1 MRMSPAHWAWLVL
14 AALLLVANVVRFVHL
29 DADFPPGL
37 TTSRALYTDEGLYS
51 ANAVNL
57 SAGRSWYIPGELNA
71 MINLPVV
78 PVLQAGV
85 FRLFGHSLIVARSL
99 VAAISIILIGAAFLL
114 TVRHS
119 SPLPAGLVAVTL
131 SLDFFLFSYSRLA
144 ILDVIMTA
152 VVTLTFVTAS
162 FARAKN
168 IAVAAGL
175 AGTLLGVA
183 ALTKTTALC
192 SLPALAYFCVAGVP
206 DPRRQRQIA
215 GLVLGSCAL
224 VLIGYNALAWYA
236 YPGDYLYFHQSAE
249 VRLAAGPLDL
259 ARNFALA
266 AFNTVR
272 VDPSVAVMALASTA
286 VMFKSSAAFRAN
298 VLVRTSAIW
307 VWAFL
312 VMLSIT
318 SYQPSRYFVV
328 VLVPLVILLA
338 VAIGHVLEVFPTRRS
353 VATISA
359 VLVGCLLTYNAIR
372 IANYLRHPVYS
383 FARMAREVGE
393 IVNGASASQRP
404 GVLLGTMAP
413 SVSLESDVS
422 AISPEYATQDLTTRI
437 ATRCPTYFIAL
448 HGSGAGDDR
457 VLSTYYEVEPIKEW
471 SVFKNY
477 FEHRPVRLSRLR
489 PRTGFLPACT
499 P

>member
-1 MRMSPAHWAWLVL
+1 MV
-14 AALLLVANVVRFVHL
+14 AALLIVANVVRFVHL

-51 ANAVNL
+51 ANAVNVA
-57 SAGRSWYIPGELNA
+57 AGRPWYIPGELNA

-99 VAAISIILIGAAFLL
+99 VAAMSLVLIGAAFML

-119 SPLPAGLVAVTL
+119 PPLSAGLVAVTL

-162 FARAKN
+162 CLRARN
-168 IAVAAGL
+168 IALAAGF
-175 AGTLLGVA
+175 AGALLGVA

-192 SLPALAYFCVAGVP
+192 ALPPLAYFCSAGVP
-206 DPRRQRQIA
+206 DTRHQRRIA
-215 GLVLGSCAL
+215 GLVLGSCAVIL
-224 VLIGYNALAWYA
+224 VGYNALAWYA
-236 YPGDYLYFHQSAE
+236 YPGDYVYFHRIAE

-259 ARNFALA
+259 ARNVALA
-266 AFNTVR
+266 VFNTVR
-272 VDPSVAVMALASTA
+272 VDPWVAVMALGSTVA
-286 VMFKSSAAFRAN
+286 VAKSSAAFRAN

-328 VLVPLVILLA
+328 VLVPLVILFA
-338 VAIGHVLEVFPTRRS
+338 VAMVQVLDLFPTRRS
-353 VATISA
+353 AATIST
-359 VLVGCLLTYNAIR
+359 VLVGCLLTYNTVR
-372 IANYLRHPVYS
+372 IANYLRQPIYS
-383 FARMAREVGE
+383 FARMTREVGE
-393 IVNGASASQRP
+393 IVNGASASRRP

-413 SVSLESDVS
+413 SVSLESDVT
-422 AISPEYATQDLTTRI
+422 AISPEYATEDLTIRI
-437 ATRCPTYFIAL
+437 AAKCPTYLIAL
-448 HGSGAGDDR
+448 QGSGAGDDR
-457 VLSTYYEVEPIKEW
+457 VLSAYYEVEPIKEW
-471 SVFKNY
+471 AVFQNY

-489 PRTGFLPACT
+489 PRKGFLPACHG
-499 P
+499 